1 MRQSLSLLACAL
13 LALPVSQAAGAEGET
28 DSATPAKTPST
39 NALETRVTRLIE
51 ALGADTLKSRTDA
64 ERELL
69 DIGPTALDHIPSPE
83 TLPTASIREGVRRI
97 RIELERR
104 KAIESLEPSIVTLR
118 GRRPLSEVL
127 AQIRRQ
133 TGNRFDVKASTE
145 ELAAPIDV
153 DFNRT
158 PFWKALDDVAAKA
171 GLRYATE
178 TSELALEKRP
188 SKATRADEEV
198 VDYPG
203 AFRLA
208 TTKGMLRPLIGAD
221 DKRLLRGAVRIAAEP
236 RLRPLF
242 LHYAARNIHIRS
254 SEGHEY
260 APFTSAAKYELPLA
274 EGSWLELTFDVVVP
288 ADTLPDTVHVEGTIG
303 AYTAAGTEE
312 FVFSDLLAKGV
323 SRRKAGVTVRLQ
335 QVKFEP
341 QEDGTRT
348 AQVEMSV
355 VYDVGGPAFESH
367 RTWIY
372 FNGTWLSGKGGVRI
386 AKDPGL
392 NATHQMDGGI
402 VVEYGFSGLKDDPS
416 TYRFHYAAPTL
427 LIDQPLH
434 FSLRHVPVERPK
446 PAVMDK

>member
-1 MRQSLSLLACAL
+1 MRRSLFLLACAL
-13 LALPVSQAAGAEGET
+13 VAIPAMPSARAEGET
-28 DSATPAKTPST
+28 ASATPT
-39 NALETRVTRLIE
+39 NAAARSALETRVKRLIE
-51 ALGADTLKSRTDA
+51 ALGASTLKARTDA

-69 DIGPTALDHIPSPE
+69 DLGPPALEHLPSPE
-83 TLPTASIREGVRRI
+83 TLATASIREGVRRI
-97 RIELERR
+97 RVELERR
-104 KAIESLEPSIVTLR
+104 KAIESLEPSVVTLSGKR
-118 GRRPLSEVL
+118 ALSDVL

-133 TGNRFDVKASTE
+133 TGNRFDVKASAE
-145 ELAAPIDV
+145 DLATPIEV
-153 DFNRT
+153 DFDRT
-158 PFWKALDDVAAKA
+158 PFWKAVDEVAAKA

-178 TSELALEKRP
+178 TSELSLEKRP
-188 SKATRADEEV
+188 SKPTEADEEV
-198 VDYPG
+198 IDYPG

-208 TTKGMLRPLIGAD
+208 TSRGSLRPLIGSE
-221 DKRLLRGAVRIAAEP
+221 DKRLLRVSVRIAAEP

-242 LHYAARNIHIRS
+242 LHYAARNIRIRS
-254 SEGHEY
+254 TEGREY

-288 ADTLPDTVHVEGTIG
+288 ANTLPETVHLEGTIG
-303 AYTAAGTEE
+303 AYTAAGAEE

-323 SRRKAGVTVRLQ
+323 ARRKAGVTVRLQ

-341 QEDGTRT
+341 QDDGTKS

-372 FNGTWLSGKGGVRI
+372 FNGTWLSGKGSVRI

-392 NATHQMDGGI
+392 NATNQTDGGI

-416 TYRFHYAAPTL
+416 AYRFHYAAPTL
-427 LIDQPLH
+427 LIDQPLR
-434 FSLRHVPVERPK
+434 FSLRHVPVDRSK
-446 PAVMDK
+446 PSSKID

>member
-1 MRQSLSLLACAL
+1 MRRCLFLLACAV
-13 LALPVSQAAGAEGET
+13 LALPVMQAARADGET
-28 DSATPAKTPST
+28 AATAPTNPPSKSAFE
-39 NALETRVTRLIE
+39 LRVARLIN
-51 ALGADTLKSRTDA
+51 ALGADTLKARTEA

-69 DIGPTALDHIPSPE
+69 DIGPAALDHIPSPE

-104 KAIESLEPSIVTLR
+104 KAVESLEPSVVTLS
-118 GRRPLSEVL
+118 GKRPLSEVL
-127 AQIRRQ
+127 TQIRRQ
-133 TGNRFDVKASTE
+133 TGNRFEVKASPE
-145 ELAAPIDV
+145 ELTAPIEV
-153 DFNRT
+153 DFDRT
-158 PFWKALDDVAAKA
+158 PFWKAVDEVAAQA

-178 TSELALEKRP
+178 TSELSLEKRR
-188 SKATRADEEV
+188 SKATEADEEV
-198 VDYPG
+198 IDYPG

-208 TTKGMLRPLIGAD
+208 TTKGTLRPLIGSD
-221 DKRLLRGAVRIAAEP
+221 DKRLLRVSVRIAAEP

-242 LHYAARNIHIRS
+242 LHYAARNIRIRS
-254 SEGHEY
+254 VEGREY
-260 APFTSAAKYELPLA
+260 PPFTSAAKYELPLA
-274 EGSWLELTFDVVVP
+274 EGSWLDLTFDVVVP
-288 ADTLPDTVHVEGTIG
+288 ANALPETVHLEGTIG
-303 AYTAAGTEE
+303 SYTAAGTEE

-341 QEDGTRT
+341 QGDGTKS

-367 RTWIY
+367 RTWLY
-372 FNGTWLSGKGGVRI
+372 FNGTWLSGKGGTRI

-392 NATHQMDGGI
+392 NATNQMDGGI

-427 LIDQPLH
+427 LIDQPLR
-434 FSLRHVPVERPK
+434 FTLRHVPVERPK
-446 PAVMDK
+446 LPMKVD